1 MQVSLKKAILHMEKC
16 FMKVSQL
23 CVVQL
28 EYQILCSQL
37 EGNVSFGGVVKNEG

>member
-16 FMKVSQL
+16 FMKVSQSVCVL
-23 CVVQL
+23 CFEHL
-28 EYQILCSQL
+28 YSQL